1 MKVNKIGFDVMGG
14 DDAPKSALEGVL
26 EVLPSL
32 PQNTVLVLLGD
43 ENVINPFLAA
53 HNLIDNPQIKVVHC
67 SQVVE
72 MGEHPTVVL
81 KTKQDSSII
90 KGLGMLKQ
98 GMLDIFLSAGNTG
111 AIYAGSLFTVRAVE
125 GISRPALLSLVPK
138 LDGSTGLILDV
149 GANADCKPEVLA
161 QFGLLGAIYAKEVLK
176 IENPKVGLL
185 NIGSEPEKG
194 NLATQGAYQMLN
206 DNPAIN
212 FSGNIEGY
220 DFFSSK
226 ADVLVADGFTG
237 NVILKTAEAI
247 FTIVKQKGVKDPY
260 FDQFDYEQ
268 IGASPILGLNA
279 PVMIGHGNS
288 TPKAYK
294 NMIMNGLKIVESGV
308 TEMIK
313 LAVTPEVKVNE

>member
-1 MKVNKIGFDVMGG
+1 
-14 DDAPKSALEGVL
+14 
-26 EVLPSL
+26 
-32 PQNTVLVLLGD
+32 
-43 ENVINPFLAA
+43 
-53 HNLIDNPQIKVVHC
+53 
-67 SQVVE
+67 
-72 MGEHPTVVL
+72 
-81 KTKQDSSII
+81 
-90 KGLGMLKQ
+90 
-98 GMLDIFLSAGNTG
+98 
-111 AIYAGSLFTVRAVE
+111 
-125 GISRPALLSLVPK
+125 
-138 LDGSTGLILDV
+138 
-149 GANADCKPEVLA
+149 
-161 QFGLLGAIYAKEVLK
+161 
-176 IENPKVGLL
+176 
-185 NIGSEPEKG
+185 
-194 NLATQGAYQMLN
+194 MLN